1 MRSITLLT
9 AALALHCF
17 FVQIGVDLALEARA
31 DSLSGTQLEAALA
44 ARGQFKGG
52 KKAQKLRRLQDYFKS
67 RHAAQQQQQQQQ
79 QHASAAASVQQQQQ
93 QRQQHASAAPA
104 QPPQQLALPMWL
116 QHPSSA
122 SLMPPLPLLR
132 PLPLP
137 LPQQLPQQLHSST
150 TAALPMQQHRLQQVQ
165 APSSVGVHA
174 RSVTQ

>member
-122 SLMPPLPLLR
+122 SLMPPLPLPLLR

-137 LPQQLPQQLHSST
+137 LPQQLHSST